1 MLSSPEIRDQAY
13 QFFIQESVEFLQAL
27 EEGLLK
33 LREDHSVPQ
42 IHVLMRAAHSIKG
55 GAASIGGMDSI
66 QAIAHQLEDVL
77 RALYQDDVVVDM
89 ELEGLLLEGYDC
101 LRNPLMQQIETGT
114 NDGDPWVEKFQPVY
128 EKLVERLGEAME
140 ANNELPTAAELGV
153 DIVQVIFMG
162 DIEEGLVRIAN
173 VLENP
178 SHPEVAGELRAQAQV
193 FLGVGELVNF
203 SGFVA
208 IAKATQDALE
218 LYPHEAKTIGQLAY
232 ENFKASQIAVLG
244 GARGTGGSPSEAL
257 LAWTKP
263 GVSSSPTITLQPTAQ
278 TAAIDN
284 SALMGFFSD
293 DEDEDSFIGDFV
305 IANAAESQI
314 ELPEEPSLEL
324 SLFDS
329 FDAIEEP
336 IAAEPL
342 TVETIAIDTTP
353 VNTNALFDLFAE
365 EPEAAIGDSGF
376 DLEALNNSGLSPD
389 DSLVVDDGF
398 AVDDSL
404 VIDDSFAV
412 DDNFVVNDGFSSS
425 LDLFSDDLDDVSR
438 FEPEVEENDI
448 SSDSI
453 IPTFSPPAPE
463 PTANFEESIAF
474 TDDDFSVF
482 NDLEDQFGSEE
493 RSAITAAAIAEPDL
507 SSLAATSDLG
517 WSFGEEE
524 VEPEAVTALSIEG
537 DNDHSDNPLI
547 EHDSTETTGWDIFST
562 ITPVSADDLEP
573 GSESVTSDEAESPAR
588 FFTWDS
594 LSTSE
599 PPAEEIPIARE
610 NDSLIEEE
618 DTTIQNR
625 IASIIDEEETT
636 VQPIETPAPNAIASA
651 FETPL
656 IFEED
661 TAFQIETALQ
671 TDINP
676 EPIEAPTAEV
686 PIEVVQPLATPA
698 ELIPTVEAAIVI
710 AETPVVSKAK
720 SKRAAAIANSSNTPA
735 FSNTIRV
742 DLGRLDRLNNLIGE
756 LVTQE
761 NSALMQSQQIQSVLG
776 SALLR
781 FGRFEKVTKQLQGV
795 MDSSQTDRARIKGS
809 QQAKGASQDW
819 DNPVLMPGA
828 DFDPLQMDA
837 YNDFDLL
844 IQEAVDEIAQLS
856 EAMRDITLLAQQS
869 QKIQRHKQQTLKQ
882 VRNDLLWA
890 RMIPIGDVLQRFP
903 RMIRDLSSKY
913 NKPTTIKLSGT
924 NTLVDKAMLE
934 KLFDPLVHLVRN
946 GFDHGIEPTVDR
958 LAQNKPEQA
967 TIEIRAYHRSSQI
980 YIEVSDDGRGINL
993 EKIRMKAIQ
1002 KRLVTEEEAKL
1013 LNEEQIYDLM
1023 FSPGFSTADKV
1034 SELSG
1039 RGVGLDA
1046 VRTQVRSLK
1055 GNISITSETGKGT
1068 TFTLRLP
1075 LTLTITK
1082 LLVFSVQSR
1091 LMAVAVDSLVAIV
1104 AAPIGDIQTLKGGQF
1119 YHWQEQ
1125 FVPIYPQSIFHQNY
1139 QLPQTIAEHPKA
1151 LTLPTNGKIPL
1162 LLIAGDSQT
1171 IAIQADQI
1179 LYEQELAIKP
1189 FGRGI
1194 APPDY
1199 LYGCTLL
1206 GDGTLL
1212 PVIDART
1219 LVEFKKSSVTNR
1231 TPAAKPVAPVA
1242 KPQSAKPG
1250 LPAVAPAKTGE
1261 TTILVIDDSLTS
1273 RQTLSSVLKK
1283 SGYRVLQARD
1293 GREGL
1298 EQLQQDPNIHLVF
1311 CDIEMPRMNGF
1322 EFLTHCRP
1330 NYPKEK
1336 LPIVMLTSRSNE
1348 KHRQIAKYMGA
1359 TTYLTKPFMEHE
1371 LVKTLESC
1379 LTERFQMFRRGGELE
1394 EALAGAAAD

>member
-55 GAASIGGMDSI
+55 GAASIGGMDAI
-66 QAIAHQLEDVL
+66 QDIAHQLEDVL
-77 RALYQDDVVVDM
+77 RALYQDDVLVDM
-89 ELEGLLLEGYDC
+89 ELEELLLEGYDC

-128 EKLVERLGEAME
+128 AKLVERLGEAME

-162 DIEEGLVRIAN
+162 DIEEGLARIAN

-203 SGFVA
+203 TGFVA
-208 IAKATQDALE
+208 IARATQDALE
-218 LYPHEAKTIGQLAY
+218 LYPQQAKVIGQLAY
-232 ENFKASQIAVLG
+232 DNFKASQLAVLAG
-244 GARGTGGSPSEAL
+244 ERGTGGSPSEAL

-263 GVSSSPTITLQPTAQ
+263 GAATITLQPTAP
-278 TAAIDN
+278 AAIDKT
-284 SALMGFFSD
+284 ALMDFFSD
-293 DEDEDSFIGDFV
+293 DEDEDSGFGEFV
-305 IANAAESQI
+305 IATAA
-314 ELPEEPSLEL
+314 PEPIALEEN
-324 SLFDS
+324 LFDS
-329 FDAIEEP
+329 FDSFDSIEP
-336 IAAEPL
+336 LAAESL
-342 TVETIAIDTTP
+342 AIETIAIETSP
-353 VNTNALFDLFAE
+353 VANALFDLFAE
-365 EPEAAIGDSGF
+365 EPESAIGDSGF
-376 DLEALNNSGLSPD
+376 DLEALGSGNLALAD
-389 DSLVVDDGF
+389 ELVVD
-398 AVDDSL
+398 S
-404 VIDDSFAV
+404 S
-412 DDNFVVNDGFSSS
+412 FSSS
-425 LDLFSDDLDDVSR
+425 IDLFSDELDELPDFGAAIESDVPN
-438 FEPEVEENDI
+438 E
-448 SSDSI
+448 SI
-453 IPTFSPPAPE
+453 ISTFSPPAPE

-474 TDDDFSVF
+474 TADDFSVF
-482 NDLEDQFGSEE
+482 NDLEDQFDGSNTGIA
-493 RSAITAAAIAEPDL
+493 SLAIAPASDVLTAPE
-507 SSLAATSDLG
+507 ADLG

-524 VEPEAVTALSIEG
+524 AEPEAVTALSLERESSLAI
-537 DNDHSDNPLI
+537 DNFADNASDNAP
-547 EHDSTETTGWDIFST
+547 DNAGWDIFST
-562 ITPVSADDLEP
+562 FTPGSADSLDASPAMAKPTED
-573 GSESVTSDEAESPAR
+573 GAAPAR
-588 FFTWDS
+588 FFSWNS
-594 LSTSE
+594 LGETE
-599 PPAEEIPIARE
+599 PSDEVEQTFAIET
-610 NDSLIEEE
+610 DSLIDEE
-618 DTTIQNR
+618 DTTIQGR
-625 IASIIDEEETT
+625 IPSIIDEDDTT
-636 VQPIETPAPNAIASA
+636 VQAIEQPAAPEAIRSDRAEEAIPSPL
-651 FETPL
+651 TPL

-661 TAFQIETALQ
+661 TAFQVETALQ
-671 TDINP
+671 LSTSEIVP
-676 EPIEAPTAEV
+676 AATAPPAEV
-686 PIEVVQPLATPA
+686 GGPV
-698 ELIPTVEAAIVI
+698 ELDMGGEKPPVETAADGTKV
-710 AETPVVSKAK
+710 TKKK
-720 SKRAAAIANSSNTPA
+720 SRRGAAAANAANSPA

-781 FGRFEKVTKQLQGV
+781 FGRFEKVTKQLQGL
-795 MDSSQTDRARIKGS
+795 MDSSQTDRARMQRTKATSSGT
-809 QQAKGASQDW
+809 GQDW

-837 YNDFDLL
+837 YNDFDLMM
-844 IQEAVDEIAQLS
+844 QEAVDEIAQLS

-946 GFDHGIEPTVDR
+946 GFDHGIEATVDR

-993 EKIRMKAIQ
+993 EKIRAKAVQ
-1002 KRLVTEEEAKL
+1002 KGIVTLDEAKL

-1046 VRTQVRSLK
+1046 VRTQVRGLK
-1055 GNISITSETGKGT
+1055 GNISITSEAGKGT

-1104 AAPIGDIQTLKGGQF
+1104 AAPVGDIQTLKGGQF

-1125 FVPIYPQSIFHQNY
+1125 FIPIYPQSIFHQNY
-1139 QLPQTIAEHPKA
+1139 HLPQTIAEHPKA

-1219 LVEFKKSSVTNR
+1219 LVEYKKSSVTKAPFVK
-1231 TPAAKPVAPVA
+1231 PAAPVA
-1242 KPQSAKPG
+1242 KPQAANPG
-1250 LPAVAPAKTGE
+1250 LPEVAPAKTGE

-1298 EQLQQDPNIHLVF
+1298 EQLQQDDNIHLVF

-1394 EALAGAAAD
+1394 EALMVAVD

>member
-55 GAASIGGMDSI
+55 GAASIGGMDAI
-66 QAIAHQLEDVL
+66 QDIAHQLEDVL
-77 RALYQDDVVVDM
+77 RALYQDDVLVDM
-89 ELEGLLLEGYDC
+89 ELEELLLEGYDC

-128 EKLVERLGEAME
+128 AKLVERLGEAME

-162 DIEEGLVRIAN
+162 DIEEGLARIAN
-173 VLENP
+173 VLDNP

-203 SGFVA
+203 TGFVA
-208 IAKATQDALE
+208 IARATQDALE
-218 LYPHEAKTIGQLAY
+218 LYPQQAKVIGQLAY
-232 ENFKASQIAVLG
+232 DNFKASQIAVLAG
-244 GARGTGGSPSEAL
+244 ERGTGGSPSEAL
-257 LAWTKP
+257 LAWTRP
-263 GVSSSPTITLQPTAQ
+263 GAATITLQPTA
-278 TAAIDN
+278 APVAIDKT
-284 SALMGFFSD
+284 ALMDFFSD
-293 DEDEDSFIGDFV
+293 DEDEDSAFGEFV
-305 IANAAESQI
+305 IASAA
-314 ELPEEPSLEL
+314 PEPLALEEN
-324 SLFDS
+324 LFDS
-329 FDAIEEP
+329 FDSFGVTEPLAAEP
-336 IAAEPL
+336 IAL
-342 TVETIAIDTTP
+342 GTIAVEPSP
-353 VNTNALFDLFAE
+353 VANALFDLFAE
-365 EPEAAIGDSGF
+365 EPESGDSGF
-376 DLEALNNSGLSPD
+376 DLEALDSGDLALD
-389 DSLVVDDGF
+389 GEMAIDS
-398 AVDDSL
+398 S
-404 VIDDSFAV
+404 
-412 DDNFVVNDGFSSS
+412 FSSS
-425 LDLFSDDLDDVSR
+425 IDLFSDELDELPDFEAAIESDVPN
-438 FEPEVEENDI
+438 E
-448 SSDSI
+448 SI
-453 IPTFSPPAPE
+453 ISTFSPPAPE

-474 TDDDFSVF
+474 TADDFSVF
-482 NDLEDQFGSEE
+482 NDLEDQFDGSDTGIA
-493 RSAITAAAIAEPDL
+493 SVAIAQASDVLTAPVE
-507 SSLAATSDLG
+507 DLG
-517 WSFGEEE
+517 WSFGEEA
-524 VEPEAVTALSIEG
+524 EPEAITALSVESEAPLAT
-537 DNDHSDNPLI
+537 DNAFEDVSENTSDNI
-547 EHDSTETTGWDIFST
+547 SDNAGWDIFST
-562 ITPVSADDLEP
+562 ITPVSADSLDASPAL
-573 GSESVTSDEAESPAR
+573 AETTEDGAAPAR

-594 LSTSE
+594 LGE
-599 PPAEEIPIARE
+599 PSAEQSFAIAT
-610 NDSLIEEE
+610 DALIEEE
-618 DTTIQNR
+618 DTTIQGR
-625 IASIIDEEETT
+625 IPSIIEEEETT
-636 VQPIETPAPNAIASA
+636 VQVIEQPAPEAILHDQAA
-651 FETPL
+651 AITAPLTPL

-661 TAFQIETALQ
+661 TAFQVETALQ
-671 TDINP
+671 TSASEIVP
-676 EPIEAPTAEV
+676 APSPAKTAPAPTEV
-686 PIEVVQPLATPA
+686 GGPVELDMGGEQTSIET
-698 ELIPTVEAAIVI
+698 AADGTKV
-710 AETPVVSKAK
+710 TKKK
-720 SKRAAAIANSSNTPA
+720 SRRGAAAANSANSPA

-781 FGRFEKVTKQLQGV
+781 FGRFEKVTKQLQGL
-795 MDSSQTDRARIKGS
+795 MDTSQTDRARMQGTKATPTGTG
-809 QQAKGASQDW
+809 QNW

-837 YNDFDLL
+837 YNDFDLM

-946 GFDHGIEPTVDR
+946 GFDHGIEATVDR

-993 EKIRMKAIQ
+993 EKIRSKAVQ
-1002 KRLVTEEEAKL
+1002 KGIVTADEAKL

-1046 VRTQVRSLK
+1046 VRTQVRGLK
-1055 GNISITSETGKGT
+1055 GNISITSEAGKGT

-1104 AAPIGDIQTLKGGQF
+1104 AAPVGDIQTLKGGQF

-1125 FVPIYPQSIFHQNY
+1125 FIPIYPQSIFQQNY
-1139 QLPQTIAEHPKA
+1139 HLPQTIAEHPKA

-1219 LVEFKKSSVTNR
+1219 LVEYKKSSVTKA
-1231 TPAAKPVAPVA
+1231 PIAKPAAPVA
-1242 KPQSAKPG
+1242 KPQAAKPG
-1250 LPAVAPAKTGE
+1250 LPEVAPAKTGE

-1298 EQLQQDPNIHLVF
+1298 EQLQQDANIHLVF

-1394 EALAGAAAD
+1394 EALAGAD

>member
-55 GAASIGGMDSI
+55 GAASIGGMDAI
-66 QAIAHQLEDVL
+66 QVIAHQLEDVL
-77 RALYQDDVVVDM
+77 RALYQDDVLVDM
-89 ELEGLLLEGYDC
+89 ELEELLLEGYDC

-114 NDGDPWVEKFQPVY
+114 NDGEIWVEKFQPVY

-203 SGFVA
+203 TGFVA

-218 LYPHEAKTIGQLAY
+218 LYPQEAKTIGQLAY
-232 ENFKASQIAVLG
+232 DNFKASQIAVLAG
-244 GARGTGGSPSEAL
+244 ERGTGGSPSEAL

-263 GVSSSPTITLQPTAQ
+263 GAVTTIQPTAAP
-278 TAAIDN
+278 AAIDQT
-284 SALMGFFSD
+284 ALMDFFSD
-293 DEDEDSFIGDFV
+293 EEEEDSGFGEFV
-305 IANAAESQI
+305 IATAA
-314 ELPEEPSLEL
+314 PEPVAMEEN
-324 SLFDS
+324 LFDS
-329 FDAIEEP
+329 FDSIEP
-336 IAAEPL
+336 IAAEPMAI
-342 TVETIAIDTTP
+342 ETIAIETSP
-353 VNTNALFDLFAE
+353 MANALFDLFAE

-376 DLEALNNSGLSPD
+376 DLEALGAGNLAGELAT
-389 DSLVVDDGF
+389 DS
-398 AVDDSL
+398 S
-404 VIDDSFAV
+404 
-412 DDNFVVNDGFSSS
+412 FSSAM
-425 LDLFSDDLDDVSR
+425 DLFSDELDHLPAAFEAAIEADLPQESV
-438 FEPEVEENDI
+438 I
-448 SSDSI
+448 S
-453 IPTFSPPAPE
+453 TFSPPAAE
-463 PTANFEESIAF
+463 PAANFEESIAF
-474 TDDDFSVF
+474 TEDDFSVF
-482 NDLEDQFGSEE
+482 NDLGDQFDGGDAGSL
-493 RSAITAAAIAEPDL
+493 AIAPTPEPV
-507 SSLAATSDLG
+507 TPPVEDLG
-517 WSFGEEE
+517 WSFGEEA
-524 VEPEAVTALSIEG
+524 EPEAVTALSVESEAPLAAGLDSSDDKIENTFEAG
-537 DNDHSDNPLI
+537 ADDA
-547 EHDSTETTGWDIFST
+547 WDIFST
-562 ITPVSADDLEP
+562 ITPINEDRLDASPAVAETP
-573 GSESVTSDEAESPAR
+573 EAQAAPAR
-588 FFTWDS
+588 FFTWNS
-594 LSTSE
+594 LGETAQ
-599 PPAEEIPIARE
+599 PAEQTLAMETGG
-610 NDSLIEEE
+610 LIEEE
-618 DTTIQNR
+618 DTTIQGR
-625 IASIIDEEETT
+625 IASIIEEEDTT
-636 VQPIETPAPNAIASA
+636 VQVIEQPSPSNQAEEAILPPL
-651 FETPL
+651 TPL

-661 TAFQIETALQ
+661 TAFQVETALQ
-671 TDINP
+671 TSVP
-676 EPIEAPTAEV
+676 APDVAPAAPAEV
-686 PIEVVQPLATPA
+686 GGPVELDMGGSPATGAIET
-698 ELIPTVEAAIVI
+698 AADG
-710 AETPVVSKAK
+710 TKVSPKK
-720 SKRAAAIANSSNTPA
+720 TRRGAAAANSANTPA

-781 FGRFEKVTKQLQGV
+781 FGRFEKVTKQLQGL
-795 MDSSQTDRARIKGS
+795 MDTSQTDRARMQGAKPTQAGS
-809 QQAKGASQDW
+809 GQDW

-837 YNDFDLL
+837 YNDFDLM

-946 GFDHGIEPTVDR
+946 GFDHGIEATVDR

-980 YIEVSDDGRGINL
+980 YIEVSDDGRGINP
-993 EKIRMKAIQ
+993 EKIRAKAIQ
-1002 KRLVTEEEAKL
+1002 KGLVTTEEAKL

-1046 VRTQVRSLK
+1046 VRTQVRGLK
-1055 GNISITSETGKGT
+1055 GNISITSEAGKGT

-1104 AAPIGDIQTLKGGQF
+1104 AAPVGDIQTLKGGQF

-1125 FVPIYPQSIFHQNY
+1125 FIPIYPQSIFQQNY

-1219 LVEFKKSSVTNR
+1219 LVEYKKSSVTNR
-1231 TPAAKPVAPVA
+1231 VPAAKPTAPLA
-1242 KPQSAKPG
+1242 KPQAAKPG
-1250 LPAVAPAKTGE
+1250 LPEVAPAKTGE

-1298 EQLQQDPNIHLVF
+1298 EQLQQDANIHLVF

-1394 EALAGAAAD
+1394 EALMVTVD

>member
-55 GAASIGGMDSI
+55 GAASIGGMDAI
-66 QAIAHQLEDVL
+66 QDIAHQLEDVL
-77 RALYQDDVVVDM
+77 RALYQDDVLVDM
-89 ELEGLLLEGYDC
+89 ELEELLLEGYDC
-101 LRNPLMQQIETGT
+101 LRNPLMQQIATGT

-128 EKLVERLGEAME
+128 AKLVERLGEAME

-203 SGFVA
+203 TGFVA
-208 IAKATQDALE
+208 IARATQDALE
-218 LYPHEAKTIGQLAY
+218 LYPQEAKTIGQLAY
-232 ENFKASQIAVLG
+232 DNFKASQIAVLAG
-244 GARGTGGSPSEAL
+244 ERGTGGSPSEAL

-263 GVSSSPTITLQPTAQ
+263 GAGTITIAPS
-278 TAAIDN
+278 AIDKT
-284 SALMGFFSD
+284 ALMNFFAD
-293 DEDEDSFIGDFV
+293 DDDEDSFIGEFV
-305 IANAAESQI
+305 IPSVAPAQPVI
-314 ELPEEPSLEL
+314 EPL
-324 SLFDS
+324 
-329 FDAIEEP
+329 
-336 IAAEPL
+336 AAEPL
-342 TVETIAIDTTP
+342 AIETIEIETTP
-353 VNTNALFDLFAE
+353 INPNPLFDLFAE
-365 EPEAAIGDSGF
+365 EPDSAIGDSGF
-376 DLEALNNSGLSPD
+376 DLAALGADLVSD
-389 DSLVVDDGF
+389 DDL
-398 AVDDSL
+398 AVDS
-404 VIDDSFAV
+404 S
-412 DDNFVVNDGFSSS
+412 FSSS
-425 LDLFSDDLDDVSR
+425 TDLFSDELDQLPADFAASI
-438 FEPEVEENDI
+438 ESEVQRE
-448 SSDSI
+448 SV

-482 NDLEDQFGSEE
+482 NDLGDQFEVE
-493 RSAITAAAIAEPDL
+493 DREIVPLVMATDEAIAPVDE
-507 SSLAATSDLG
+507 LG
-517 WSFGEEE
+517 WSFGDEA
-524 VEPEAVTALSIEG
+524 EPEAITALSVNSEVPLE
-537 DNDHSDNPLI
+537 SDIASGNA
-547 EHDSTETTGWDIFST
+547 DWDIFST
-562 ITPVSADDLEP
+562 ITPVSVDDLNASSADAE
-573 GSESVTSDEAESPAR
+573 TSDELASPPR
-588 FFTWDS
+588 YFTWDS
-594 LSTSE
+594 VSDGNEST
-599 PPAEEIPIARE
+599 EEAQVFGNHTE
-610 NDSLIEEE
+610 ALIDEE
-618 DTTIQNR
+618 DTTIQGR
-625 IASIIDEEETT
+625 IPSIIDEEDTT
-636 VQPIETPAPNAIASA
+636 VQPIERPAPPAIVPLA
-651 FETPL
+651 PL
-656 IFEED
+656 IFEEN
-661 TAFQIETALQ
+661 TAFQVETDQQLS
-671 TDINP
+671 
-676 EPIEAPTAEV
+676 
-686 PIEVVQPLATPA
+686 TPA
-698 ELIPTVEAAIVI
+698 PDGVEIP
-710 AETPVVSKAK
+710 
-720 SKRAAAIANSSNTPA
+720 AAIAELAIAEPPAIPPAKGKTRRSTPVPNSGNTPA

-781 FGRFEKVTKQLQGV
+781 FGRFEKVTKQLQGL
-795 MDSSQTDRARIKGS
+795 MDTSQTDRARMQGS
-809 QQAKGASQDW
+809 KPTQSGASQDW

-837 YNDFDLL
+837 YNDFDLM

-946 GFDHGIEPTVDR
+946 GFDHGIEATVDR
-958 LAQNKPEQA
+958 LEQSKPEQA

-993 EKIRMKAIQ
+993 EKIRSKAVQ
-1002 KRLVTEEEAKL
+1002 KGIVTVDEAKL

-1046 VRTQVRSLK
+1046 VRTQVRGLK

-1104 AAPIGDIQTLKGGQF
+1104 AAPVGDIQTLKGGQF

-1125 FVPIYPQSIFHQNY
+1125 FIPIYPQSIFQQNY
-1139 QLPQTIAEHPKA
+1139 HLPQTIAEHPKA

-1219 LVEFKKSSVTNR
+1219 LVEYKKSSVTKPPS
-1231 TPAAKPVAPVA
+1231 TKPAAPVA
-1242 KPQSAKPG
+1242 KPQAAKPG
-1250 LPAVAPAKTGE
+1250 LPEVAPAKTGE

-1298 EQLQQDPNIHLVF
+1298 EQLQQDANIHLVF

-1394 EALAGAAAD
+1394 EALMVTVD

>member
-89 ELEGLLLEGYDC
+89 ELEELLLEGYDC

-203 SGFVA
+203 TGFVA

-218 LYPHEAKTIGQLAY
+218 LYPQEAKTIGQLAY
-232 ENFKASQIAVLG
+232 DNFKASQIAVLAG
-244 GARGTGGSPSEAL
+244 ERGTGGSPSEAL

-263 GVSSSPTITLQPTAQ
+263 GAGTITIKPAVAP
-278 TAAIDN
+278 AAIDQT
-284 SALMGFFSD
+284 ALMDFFSD
-293 DEDEDSFIGDFV
+293 DEDEDSGFSEFV
-305 IANAAESQI
+305 IASTVPVAAEV
-314 ELPEEPSLEL
+314 EPLALEEN
-324 SLFDS
+324 LFDS
-329 FDAIEEP
+329 FDAIEP
-336 IAAEPL
+336 LAPEPL
-342 TVETIAIDTTP
+342 AVETIAVETSP
-353 VNTNALFDLFAE
+353 VANALFDLFAE
-365 EPEAAIGDSGF
+365 EPESAIGDSGF
-376 DLEALNNSGLSPD
+376 DLEALNSDLA
-389 DSLVVDDGF
+389 LDGEL
-398 AVDDSL
+398 AVDS
-404 VIDDSFAV
+404 S
-412 DDNFVVNDGFSSS
+412 FSSS
-425 LDLFSDDLDDVSR
+425 IDLFSDELDQLPAA
-438 FEPEVEENDI
+438 FEAAIESAVPQESV
-448 SSDSI
+448 

-463 PTANFEESIAF
+463 PAANFEESIAF

-482 NDLEDQFGSEE
+482 NDLEDQFDGGGTGVT
-493 RSAITAAAIAEPDL
+493 RVAIAPASELLTNPVE
-507 SSLAATSDLG
+507 DLG
-517 WSFGEEE
+517 WSFGEEA
-524 VEPEAVTALSIEG
+524 EPEAVTALSVESEAPLATNDGFENNSDGAIENTF
-537 DNDHSDNPLI
+537 DNDTD
-547 EHDSTETTGWDIFST
+547 DAGWDIFST
-562 ITPVSADDLEP
+562 ITPVSADSLDTSP
-573 GSESVTSDEAESPAR
+573 SVAETPENSAPPAR
-588 FFTWDS
+588 FFTWNS
-594 LSTSE
+594 LGEPE
-599 PPAEEIPIARE
+599 PPAVVEPTFAIETE
-610 NDSLIEEE
+610 SLIDEE
-618 DTTIQNR
+618 DTTIQGR
-625 IASIIDEEETT
+625 ISSIIDEEDTT
-636 VQPIETPAPNAIASA
+636 VQVIEPPATQSIRDDQAEKAPPPL
-651 FETPL
+651 TPL

-661 TAFQIETALQ
+661 TAFQVETALQ
-671 TDINP
+671 TNVVATEIAPVTVVPTPTEGGGAVELDMGGGP
-676 EPIEAPTAEV
+676 ATTSIETAADGT
-686 PIEVVQPLATPA
+686 AT
-698 ELIPTVEAAIVI
+698 
-710 AETPVVSKAK
+710 KNK
-720 SKRAAAIANSSNTPA
+720 SRRGAAAANSANTPA

-742 DLGRLDRLNNLIGE
+742 DLSRLDRLNNLIGE

-781 FGRFEKVTKQLQGV
+781 FGRFEKVTKQLQGL
-795 MDSSQTDRARIKGS
+795 MDTSQTDRARMQGAKPS
-809 QQAKGASQDW
+809 QSGGGQDW

-837 YNDFDLL
+837 YNDFDLM

-913 NKPTTIKLSGT
+913 NKPTTIKLNGT

-946 GFDHGIEPTVDR
+946 GFDHGIEATVDR

-993 EKIRMKAIQ
+993 EKIRAKAVQ
-1002 KRLVTEEEAKL
+1002 KGIVTADEAKL

-1046 VRTQVRSLK
+1046 VRTQVRGLK
-1055 GNISITSETGKGT
+1055 GNISITSEAGKGT

-1104 AAPIGDIQTLKGGQF
+1104 AAPVGDIQTLKGGQF

-1125 FVPIYPQSIFHQNY
+1125 FIPIYPQSIFHQNY
-1139 QLPQTIAEHPKA
+1139 HLPQTIAEHPKA

-1219 LVEFKKSSVTNR
+1219 LVEYKKSSVTKA
-1231 TPAAKPVAPVA
+1231 PIAKPTAPVA
-1242 KPQSAKPG
+1242 KPQAAKPG
-1250 LPAVAPAKTGE
+1250 LPEVAPAKTGE

-1298 EQLQQDPNIHLVF
+1298 EQLQQDANIHLVF

-1330 NYPKEK
+1330 SYPKEK

-1394 EALAGAAAD
+1394 EALMVAD